1 MKCKSCG
8 TNLAK
13 GQKFCRNCGKK
24 VQRVSSSAIAIIIAI
39 VLWSLVGIVYI
50 DDCNKEWEEQERQEK
65 IEQQKFA
72 EECPIEVVAKV
83 KDNIIDYPELR
94 CNIKNKTGKDIIAYE
109 YIPGPF
115 IRVLVRALNN
125 PNEQFLLLIEE
136 INRASVAAV
145 FGDVFQLLDRAPDG
159 SSIYPIMPSFYM
171 ALCLIVCLY
180 QEKEA
185 GWMQRTESILSIL
198 YRR

>member
-13 GQKFCRNCGKK
+13 RQKFCRNCGKK

-109 YIPGPF
+109 LYFVPKD
-115 IRVLVRALNN
+115 VYD
-125 PNEQFLLLIEE
+125 EE
-136 INRASVAAV
+136 VNSIFTSKKLGGNDMLKANKSR
-145 FGDVFQLLDRAPDG
+145 DVKWSMLDREVKKGDLYVYSVTFDDG
-159 SSIYPIMPSFYM
+159 SSWGDKDIYSKKIKEYGVQIPISF
-171 ALCLIVCLY
+171 V
-180 QEKEA
+180 K
-185 GWMQRTESILSIL
+185 
-198 YRR
+198 

>member
-1 MKCKSCG
+1 MKCKNCG

-24 VQRVSSSAIAIIIAI
+24 VQRVSSTAIAIIIAI

-94 CNIKNKTGKDIIAYE
+94 CNIKNKTSKDIIAYE
-109 YIPGPF
+109 LYFVPKD
-115 IRVLVRALNN
+115 VYD
-125 PNEQFLLLIEE
+125 EE
-136 INRASVAAV
+136 VNSIFTSKKLGGNDMLKANKSR
-145 FGDVFQLLDRAPDG
+145 DVKWSILDREVKKGDLYVYSVTFDDG
-159 SSIYPIMPSFYM
+159 SSWGERDIYVKEVKKYGTQIPVSF
-171 ALCLIVCLY
+171 V
-180 QEKEA
+180 K
-185 GWMQRTESILSIL
+185 
-198 YRR
+198 

>member
-24 VQRVSSSAIAIIIAI
+24 VQRVSSTAIAIIIAI

-94 CNIKNKTGKDIIAYE
+94 CNIKNKTNKDIIAYE
-109 YIPGPF
+109 LYFVPKD
-115 IRVLVRALNN
+115 VYD
-125 PNEQFLLLIEE
+125 EE
-136 INRASVAAV
+136 VNSIFTSKKLGGNDMLKANKSR
-145 FGDVFQLLDRAPDG
+145 DVKWSILDREVKKGDLYVYSVTFDDG
-159 SSIYPIMPSFYM
+159 SSWGDKDIYSKKIKEYGVQIPVSF
-171 ALCLIVCLY
+171 V
-180 QEKEA
+180 K
-185 GWMQRTESILSIL
+185 
-198 YRR
+198 